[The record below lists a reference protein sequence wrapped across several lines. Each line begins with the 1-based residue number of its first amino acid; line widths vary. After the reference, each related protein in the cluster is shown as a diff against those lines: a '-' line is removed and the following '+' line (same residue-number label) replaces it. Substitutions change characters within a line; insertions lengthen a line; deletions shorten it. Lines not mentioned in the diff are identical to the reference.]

1 MLEAFGRFKIS
12 VTQYLI
18 STQMLFGTC
27 SFIIKLKTVDSIF
40 RGVNSQVMVSLSCW
54 LSILQYIKD
63 KTKGTGSL
71 TFFNFAVAFLLQ
83 KCLWAVVKVRND
95 KCEVKTLLVAKRKR
109 KEMKNPRASR
119 FWLPNARNLHR
130 YPWGNEIQECI
141 WKYCIT
147 LWSTIEYEC

>member
-1 MLEAFGRFKIS
+1 MLYELGIEFQSFGAVNPTILGRKLTESVRGLWPFKIS

-83 KCLWAVVKVRND
+83 KCL
-95 KCEVKTLLVAKRKR
+95 
-109 KEMKNPRASR
+109 
-119 FWLPNARNLHR
+119 
-130 YPWGNEIQECI
+130 
-141 WKYCIT
+141 
-147 LWSTIEYEC
+147 